1 MQVGEKRQMNDSRT
15 KPHALTAAAIL
26 FGLTALTLGVFV
38 QVYSF
43 EFVNFDDDAHVYQN
57 PNVTGGLTTENVIWA
72 FGIHGPSQWHPLAWL
87 SHQLDCELFELWAG
101 GHHTTSLFLHVG
113 NVALLFLLLVRITR
127 SIWRSAFVAVVFAI
141 HPLNVE
147 SVAWVSERRNV
158 LSLFFGLLTVISY
171 TSYARKR
178 SVPRYL
184 LVVTLFSLA
193 LMSKPLVV
201 TLPFVLLLLDFWPL
215 GQIRSLRPIGDGQE
229 SDRPLVSF
237 RRLVLEK
244 LPLLLLAIGA
254 SVLTVLCQD
263 GVMASVESLPLYLRI
278 LNALAA
284 YLIYLFK
291 VAWPY
296 GLAVFYPHPGF
307 VDEDALSEL
316 LVPAVAGAA
325 LMILVTAWALWSLKK
340 HPALAVG
347 WFWYVGTLVPMIGLV
362 QSGKQQL
369 ADRYVYLP
377 LIGLLVAVAWVVPNL
392 AGARKLH
399 HSWLRLA
406 SIATV
411 LVCAVS
417 SWGQTAHWRD
427 SVVLFEHTLA
437 VTERNTLAHNNLGL
451 ALMNRGYSAK
461 AIPQFTAA
469 LDIDPGY
476 GLARYNLGIAL
487 HNLRKTLAAV
497 AQFQES
503 VRLMPQHVDS
513 RMRLGIALAELGD
526 LDGAIAS
533 FAKAVRLSPQLPEA
547 HLNLGIALSGKG
559 DTDEANRSFLKVL
572 KLEPKNLKATYRLAV
587 GLRQSGKL
595 EESERQFRKA
605 IELYSDFAAA
615 HNDLA
620 ELLLAKGDRKD
631 AIKHFREVLRIH
643 PNLDDA
649 RANLENALSQ

>member
-1 MQVGEKRQMNDSRT
+1 MNDS
-15 KPHALTAAAIL
+15 KPKSQALTVVAIL
-26 FGLTALTLGVFV
+26 LGLTALTLVVFA
-38 QVYSF
+38 QVYGF

-57 PNVTGGLTTENVIWA
+57 SNVIGGLTPENIIWA

-101 GHHTTSLFLHVG
+101 GHHLTSLLLHVG
-113 NVALLFLLLVRITR
+113 NVALLFLLLVRTTH

-158 LSLFFGLLTVISY
+158 LSLFFGLLTVLSY
-171 TSYARKR
+171 TSYVRKR

-184 LVVTLFSLA
+184 LVMTLFSLA

-215 GQIRSLRPIGDGQE
+215 GQTRSHASIGANQE
-229 SDRPLVSF
+229 SPQPLVSF
-237 RRLVLEK
+237 RRLMFEK
-244 LPLLLLAIGA
+244 LPLLLLAAGA

-263 GVMASVESLPLYLRI
+263 GVMASVESLPPYLRI

-284 YLIYLFK
+284 YAIYLLK
-291 VAWPY
+291 VVWPY

-307 VDEDALSEL
+307 VAEDPESEL
-316 LVPAVAGAA
+316 LIPAIAGAA
-325 LMILVTAWALWSLKK
+325 IMVLITAWGLWSLKK

-347 WFWYVGTLVPMIGLV
+347 WFWYLGTLVPMIGLV

-377 LIGLLVAVAWVVPNL
+377 LIGLLVAVAWVLPKM
-392 AGARKLH
+392 ASARKLH

-406 SIATV
+406 SIGFVT
-411 LVCAVS
+411 VCAVS

-427 SVVLFEHTLA
+427 SVALFEHTLA

-451 ALMNRGYSAK
+451 AWMNRGYSAK

-469 LDIDPGY
+469 LDIDPDY

-487 HNLRKTLAAV
+487 HNLRKTPAAV

-513 RMRLGIALAELGD
+513 RLRLGIALADLGD
-526 LDGAIAS
+526 LDGAIAN
-533 FAKAVRLSPQLPEA
+533 FHEAVRLSPRLPEA
-547 HLNLGIALSGKG
+547 HLNLGIALSGMG
-559 DTDEANRSFLKVL
+559 DTAEANRSFLKVL
-572 KLEPKNLKATYRLAV
+572 ELDPKNLKATYRLAV
-587 GLRQSGKL
+587 GLQESGKL
-595 EESERQFRKA
+595 EESERQFRKT
-605 IELYSDFAAA
+605 IELNSDFAAA
-615 HNDLA
+615 HSDLA
-620 ELLLAKGDRKD
+620 KLLLSKGDRD
-631 AIKHFREVLRIH
+631 GAIRHFREVLRIH
-643 PNLDDA
+643 PDLKDA
-649 RANLENALSQ
+649 RANLENAISP